1 MPDGRLPHA
10 GVDPVSQPSQLLS
23 WSKSLEEDDMT
34 PVFVVDACRTPIGK
48 IKGALA
54 EVRPDHLA
62 ADVIKALLDRNP
74 GLDVAAIDDVYWGAA
89 NQAGEDNRNVARMA
103 VLLAGLP
110 VEIPGATVN
119 RLCGSGMEAVGDA
132 ARAIAAGEADICLAG
147 GSESM
152 TRAPFVL
159 ARSADPFPRA
169 LDLADTRLGWRLVS
183 PRMQELYPPI
193 TLGETAENVAD
204 KYGVTRER
212 QDQWALRSHRLAAD
226 ARDAGR
232 FDAEIVPISTERAMV
247 RQDEGINA
255 SITAEELAAKRPA
268 FRKGGTVTGGN
279 SSPLNDG
286 AAALLLMS
294 EDAVRRAGVTPLARY
309 VGSAAAGVHP
319 DYMGIGPVPAMH
331 KALARAGWRLDEVDL
346 LEVNEAFAAQSVAV
360 VDELKA
366 DPALVNVNGG
376 AIAIGHPLGC
386 SGARIVTTL
395 LHEMRRRGASRGAA
409 TMCIGVGQGIASLW
423 EAA

>member
-1 MPDGRLPHA
+1 
-10 GVDPVSQPSQLLS
+10 
-23 WSKSLEEDDMT
+23 MT
-34 PVFVVDACRTPIGK
+34 TVFVVDACRTPIGK

-54 EVRPDHLA
+54 GVRPDHLA
-62 ADVIKALLDRNP
+62 ADVIKALLERNP
-74 GLDVAAIDDVYWGAA
+74 GLDVATIDDVYWGAA

-132 ARAIAAGEADICLAG
+132 ARAIAAGEADVCLAG

-232 FDAEIVPISTERAMV
+232 FDAEIVPISAERALV
-247 RQDEGINA
+247 RHDEGINA
-255 SITAEELAAKRPA
+255 SLTAEELAAKKPA

-331 KALARAGWRLDEVDL
+331 KALGRAGWRLDEVDL

-366 DPALVNVNGG
+366 DPGLVNVNGG

-395 LHEMRRRGASRGAA
+395 LHEMRRRGAARGAA

-423 EAA
+423 ESA

>member
-1 MPDGRLPHA
+1 M
-10 GVDPVSQPSQLLS
+10 SS
-23 WSKSLEEDDMT
+23 
-34 PVFVVDACRTPIGK
+34 VFVVDACRTPIGK
-48 IKGALA
+48 VKGALA

-62 ADVIKALLDRNP
+62 ADVITALIRRNP
-74 GLDVAAIDDVYWGAA
+74 GLDVTAIDDVYWGAA

-119 RLCGSGMEAVGDA
+119 RLCGSGMEAVCDA
-132 ARAIAAGEADICLAG
+132 ARAIAAGEADVCLAG

-169 LDLADTRLGWRLVS
+169 LDLADTRLGWRLTS
-183 PRMQELYPPI
+183 PLMKQMYPPI

-232 FDAEIVPISTERAMV
+232 FDAEIVPISTERAVV
-247 RQDEGINA
+247 RHDEGINA
-255 SITAEELAAKRPA
+255 SLTAGELAARKPA

-294 EDAVRRAGVTPLARY
+294 EDAVRRAGLTPLARY
-309 VGSAAAGVHP
+309 AGSAAAGVHP

-331 KALARAGWRLDEVDL
+331 KALGRAGWRLDEVGL
-346 LEVNEAFAAQSVAV
+346 IEVNEALAAQSVAV

-366 DPALVNVNGG
+366 DPGLVNVNGG

-386 SGARIVTTL
+386 SGARIITTL
-395 LHEMRRRGASRGAA
+395 LHEMRRRGAARGVA

-423 EAA
+423 EGA

>member
-1 MPDGRLPHA
+1 
-10 GVDPVSQPSQLLS
+10 VSS
-23 WSKSLEEDDMT
+23 
-34 PVFVVDACRTPIGK
+34 VFVVDACRTPIGK

-54 EVRPDHLA
+54 DVRPDHLA
-62 ADVIKALLDRNP
+62 ADVLKALLARNP
-74 GLDVAAIDDVYWGAA
+74 SLDVTTIDDVYWGAA

-119 RLCGSGMEAVGDA
+119 RLCGSGMEAVSDA
-132 ARAIAAGEADICLAG
+132 ARMIAAGEADVALAG

-159 ARSADPFPRA
+159 GRTEDPYPRG

-183 PRMQELYPPI
+183 KRMQEMYPPI
-193 TLGETAENVAD
+193 TLGETAENVAER
-204 KYGVTRER
+204 YGVTRER
-212 QDQWALRSHRLAAD
+212 QDEWALRSHQLAAA

-232 FDAEIVPISTERAMV
+232 FDAEIVPVTTTRGEV
-247 RQDEGINA
+247 RQDEGIKGG
-255 SITAEELAAKRPA
+255 ITAEELAGKAPA

-294 EDAVRRAGVTPLARY
+294 EDAVHRSGVTPLARY
-309 VGSAAAGVHP
+309 AGASAAGVHP
-319 DYMGIGPVPAMH
+319 DYMGIGPVPAMRRV
-331 KALARAGWRLDEVDL
+331 LGRAGWQLDDL
-346 LEVNEAFAAQSVAV
+346 DLIEVNEAFAAQSVAV
-360 VDELKA
+360 ADELKLNP
-366 DPALVNVNGG
+366 DRVNVNGG

-395 LHEMRRRGASRGAA
+395 LHEMRRRGAARGAA

-423 EAA
+423 EAV